1 MKKVFCFLLAFGA
14 LLMTGCARG
23 EARLW
28 AVGVGKGDAI
38 LIQNEDCTVLIDT
51 GKGYAAGKL
60 RRAMAEMGVEK
71 LDAVFLTHVDN
82 DHAGG
87 LTYLA
92 QSGIP
97 VDAWYASP
105 CFFKFKKKKHPI
117 RQIGQEPQWL
127 EAGATV
133 RFGETEFQVLAPLSK
148 SETEEN
154 DNSLV
159 LMMVCPD
166 GRMLLTG
173 DMEGPEEDAL
183 LQGGADLAC
192 QVLKVPN
199 HGDDDATGAGLA
211 NAAGAQ
217 IAVISTDSSEKP
229 GTPDADVIA
238 RLEQAGSQV
247 WVTEGHGGVEVR
259 LNQGAAA
266 AGYLDWALSEFYD
279 DVRLTVDA
287 ETERMTLENTGD
299 KDVSLK
305 DWYLYSEAGNELFLL
320 GNETLPAGGQLVV
333 GTKSSPEGTYDV
345 LWNEKNVISNKKQD
359 TVTLYDPEGRG
370 VSAY

>member
-1 MKKVFCFLLAFGA
+1 
-14 LLMTGCARG
+14 
-23 EARLW
+23 
-28 AVGVGKGDAI
+28 
-38 LIQNEDCTVLIDT
+38 
-51 GKGYAAGKL
+51 
-60 RRAMAEMGVEK
+60 
-71 LDAVFLTHVDN
+71 
-82 DHAGG
+82 
-87 LTYLA
+87 
-92 QSGIP
+92 
-97 VDAWYASP
+97 
-105 CFFKFKKKKHPI
+105 
-117 RQIGQEPQWL
+117 
-127 EAGATV
+127 
-133 RFGETEFQVLAPLSK
+133 
-148 SETEEN
+148 
-154 DNSLV
+154 
-159 LMMVCPD
+159 
-166 GRMLLTG
+166 MLLTG
-173 DMEGPEEDAL
+173 DMEGPEEEAL
-183 LQGGADLAC
+183 LQSGADLTC

-211 NAAGAQ
+211 NAAEAQ

-229 GTPDADVIA
+229 GTPDAGVVA

-266 AGYLDWALSEFYD
+266 AGYLDWALSEFYG
-279 DVRLTVDA
+279 DVRLAVDA

-320 GNETLPAGGQLVV
+320 GDEALPAGGQLVV